1 MAQKKLTSILKEEG
15 LAPKVAGKIPRHF
28 QSEEAFRDEL
38 SRQYERL
45 EGFRELLVDAED
57 ADDSEN
63 YDDIRTWDR
72 WWWSFR
78 KIERALEMLDE
89 AVGGWQH
96 HWPGAS
102 PLGARRG
109 PIPLSRLGA

>member
-15 LAPKVAGKIPRHF
+15 LAPKVAGMIPRHF

-96 HWPGAS
+96 H
-102 PLGARRG
+102 
-109 PIPLSRLGA
+109 